1 MWDEFDDLPNEVAY
15 DLVYGG
21 QADDVILTDE
31 EIADLET
38 DELEFSDS
46 AVLTEIFSESP
57 LLLSSGEGDDV
68 IWAELIH
75 TGEWALTPDPV
86 TKQPAERPLRVELD
100 SDRPRVV
107 SLKKIVDHF
116 RSGAVE
122 NVTVPLS
129 HANHPLENTGFIKD
143 LKIVETEPGKHSLMG
158 AFDFRDPD
166 VKSKIKTGTI
176 AGRSI
181 GVLFNHRDKRSG
193 RVWDQVLDHVALTN
207 RPWITGMKPF
217 GVALSEDVVV
227 ESLTLGSSAPL
238 GRTPEKDNWVDNVGG
253 LPPYVREVARALHE
267 KRGFPL
273 SRAIATAISR
283 IKKWAATSKDPKT
296 KAKAAKAI
304 AQWESMKA
312 RSHAKTAAKNAVN
325 ASDDV
330 PDSFLLLAE
339 DTPRTELLLS
349 QVKRDALLL
358 ATVNRLGDKRG
369 TYHDKSGRFTAK
381 IHAVPKMITAEW
393 LNKHLRGATDDQLT
407 EIERKLGPD
416 SKNRRAMV
424 QRERAARSIPDVA
437 SVRRDPH
444 TKKKPGDRPEIGD
457 IIYAHIDGKVE
468 RVKVDE
474 VDDNIKNGLP
484 GWGGVVLSGPSKG
497 KGKWGYDSA
506 IQDYSFDRAEPT
518 KQEPKAVDRSYDYS
532 KLHDAELAAMFTHT
546 SRDPKYA
553 DTAKQIRDE
562 IARRN
567 PSTTAEEW
575 SRRQGDGKRVKP
587 DSKPKPKRADLEK
600 IIKEVAA
607 KPAPL
612 PKDQKRGSEAMDE
625 WVRQIKE
632 ERAQKAFDAKHEK
645 PQFMKTDT
653 PFRSM
658 DDTDLDR
665 LDQDLK
671 EAKFEINSDAMVRPE
686 MKKVYSDLIDSD
698 RKKIAQVID
707 ERTRAAT
714 EQRHTTPSGKNLLR
728 PDLSKMDDRDLAD
741 EYSSMSRSDPRWP
754 AFDAEMTRR
763 YGPAAPVQKP
773 SAVEPTKQ
781 PLAPGMSDM
790 TEHDLK
796 LRMDQLK
803 REYNATAS
811 SNGDA
816 KNIDRELRRISKEQK
831 RVQDEVDRRSKS
843 NAKAPDAA
851 GAPQTREVK
860 VPSRHKLAAGWIES
874 NIDKVSDEQLKQIDE
889 WVPKGNSSRR
899 RMIEAEKARRA
910 TDGMNVDSKRAQ
922 RMTPPPR
929 MKATIDKTV
938 TVRHTTPTAS
948 AEQIAAAR
956 DTGRLSRKSGN
967 NAPDSFVTTPEE
979 HSRIMSSPIG
989 QLKGDELDMR
999 IAVTRWRIGRVPE
1012 SNDKQRAKFESEL
1025 RQLQRRKE
1033 TLGRRAEGKPEPKPG
1048 VDTARTG
1055 FDSIPPAT
1063 RLPVSWIRDNLDG
1076 LTNEQLKEVDRRIT
1090 VGGTR
1095 KNLVAEELRKR
1106 RLR

>member
-1 MWDEFDDLPNEVAY
+1 VWDEFDDLPNEVAY

-612 PKDQKRGSEAMDE
+612 PKDQKRGSDAMDE

-645 PQFMKTDT
+645 PRFMKSDT

-658 DDTDLDR
+658 DDTELDR

-671 EAKFEINSDAMVRPE
+671 EAKRRLPVGPHHAH
-686 MKKVYSDLIDSD
+686 DLIDSD

-707 ERTRAAT
+707 ERARAAT
-714 EQRHTTPSGKNLLR
+714 EQRYTTPSGKNLLR

-781 PLAPGMSDM
+781 PSAPGMSDM